1 MEQDVGNII
10 NRSHNAKIGKAVV
23 SNFQHNEHAAAF
35 IAAYKQAEKFL
46 QVPESE
52 KKEKQ
57 DQQKKRGR
65 NLNKK
70 DYENKD
76 EIDEVLEEI
85 DKRLNRLL
93 ALVKKEGENEQ
104 RK

>member
-1 MEQDVGNII
+1 MEQEVNNII
-10 NRSHNAKIGKAVV
+10 NRSHNARVGKALV
-23 SNFQHNEHAAAF
+23 SNAQHNEHAAAF
-35 IAAYKQAEKFL
+35 MAAYKQAEKIL

-65 NLNKK
+65 NLEKK

-76 EIDEVLEEI
+76 EIDEILEEI

-93 ALVKKEGENEQ
+93 DLVKKEGKNEHH
-104 RK
+104 K